1 MIKYLKSRTMAFTL
15 ISFLISLVL
24 AGIIIAAAG
33 YSPVEAYSAMLGG
46 AFGSTY
52 NLAQT
57 AGTAIPLIF
66 AGLAMAVASKAG
78 IFNIGIEGQILAGA
92 LPAALAGTYIT
103 GLPAVLHI
111 PVCILVAAIFGGIWA
126 MLAAVIKNKL
136 QISEVIITIMLNY
149 VALYLVEYLVN
160 NPFKSEGMVV
170 RTEEIQDS
178 ARLVSL
184 VAHTRLNTGIFIALL
199 AVFLFWVLFY
209 KTKLGYEMRATGDSP
224 FAAESAGIN
233 NKKNL
238 LAAMFISGALA
249 GMFISGALAGI
260 GGACEVMGV
269 QGYYISGM
277 TTGYG
282 FSGIAIAV
290 MGHNQP
296 LGTLASALLFGA
308 LNAGASS
315 MNRMTDIPGEFISV
329 LQALIILFI
338 STPGIVIAIQ
348 NLYKRRK
355 AVTS

>member
-1 MIKYLKSRTMAFTL
+1 MIKYLKSRTIAFTL

-92 LPAALAGTYIT
+92 LPAALAGAYIR

-111 PVCILVAAIFGGIWA
+111 PVCILAAAVFGGIWA

-249 GMFISGALAGI
+249 GI

-290 MGHNQP
+290 MGHNEP

>member
-126 MLAAVIKNKL
+126 MLAAVIKL

-249 GMFISGALAGI
+249 GI

>member
-126 MLAAVIKNKL
+126 MLAA
-136 QISEVIITIMLNY
+136 
-149 VALYLVEYLVN
+149 ALYLVEYLVN

-238 LAAMFISGALA
+238 LAA
-249 GMFISGALAGI
+249 MFISGALAGI

>member
-1 MIKYLKSRTMAFTL
+1 MKKSIKNRTMAFTL
-15 ISFLISLVL
+15 ISFLISLIL
-24 AGIIIAAAG
+24 AGVIIAAAG
-33 YSPVEAYSAMLGG
+33 YSPLEAYSAMLGG

-57 AGTAIPLIF
+57 TGTAIPLIF
-66 AGLAMAVASKAG
+66 AGLAMAVASKTG
-78 IFNIGIEGQILAGA
+78 VFNIGIEGQIIAGA
-92 LPAALAGTYIT
+92 LPAALAGTYIK
-103 GLPAVLHI
+103 GLPLILHI
-111 PVCILVAAIFGGIWA
+111 PVCILAAAVFGGIWA

-160 NPFKSEGMVV
+160 YPFKSEGMVV
-170 RTEEIQDS
+170 RTEEIQES

-199 AVFLFWVLFY
+199 SVFLFWVLFY
-209 KTKLGYEMRATGDSP
+209 KTKLGYELRATGDSP
-224 FAAESAGIN
+224 LAAEAAGIN
-233 NKKNL
+233 NKRNL
-238 LAAMFISGALA
+238 LTA
-249 GMFISGALAGI
+249 MFISGALAGI

-269 QGYYISGM
+269 QGYFISGM

-290 MGHNQP
+290 MGHNEP
-296 LGTLASALLFGA
+296 IGTLASALLFGA

-315 MNRMTDIPGEFISV
+315 MNRMTSIPGEFISV

-338 STPGIVIAIQ
+338 STPGIVIAVQ
-348 NLYKRRK
+348 NIYKRRK
-355 AVTS
+355 AVAS

>member
-249 GMFISGALAGI
+249 GI
-260 GGACEVMGV
+260 GGACEVMG
-269 QGYYISGM
+269 G
-277 TTGYG
+277 
-282 FSGIAIAV
+282 
-290 MGHNQP
+290 
-296 LGTLASALLFGA
+296 
-308 LNAGASS
+308 
-315 MNRMTDIPGEFISV
+315 RC
-329 LQALIILFI
+329 
-338 STPGIVIAIQ
+338 
-348 NLYKRRK
+348 
-355 AVTS
+355 

>member
-1 MIKYLKSRTMAFTL
+1 
-15 ISFLISLVL
+15 
-24 AGIIIAAAG
+24 
-33 YSPVEAYSAMLGG
+33 
-46 AFGSTY
+46 
-52 NLAQT
+52 
-57 AGTAIPLIF
+57 
-66 AGLAMAVASKAG
+66 MAVASRAG

-92 LPAALAGTYIT
+92 CLLPGRRLYQGT
-103 GLPAVLHI
+103 ARRLHI
-111 PVCILVAAIFGGIWA
+111 PVCILAAAIFGGIWA

-249 GMFISGALAGI
+249 GI

>member
-160 NPFKSEGMVV
+160 NPFKS
-170 RTEEIQDS
+170 TQ
-178 ARLVSL
+178 ASL
-184 VAHTRLNTGIFIALL
+184 LPSLPYSCFGSFSTRQSWDMRCGRQGTAHLPRNQPASTTR
-199 AVFLFWVLFY
+199 
-209 KTKLGYEMRATGDSP
+209 KTCWQPCSFPAP
-224 FAAESAGIN
+224 WQA
-233 NKKNL
+233 
-238 LAAMFISGALA
+238 LAAPAKLWA
-249 GMFISGALAGI
+249 
-260 GGACEVMGV
+260 
-269 QGYYISGM
+269 YK
-277 TTGYG
+277 
-282 FSGIAIAV
+282 
-290 MGHNQP
+290 
-296 LGTLASALLFGA
+296 
-308 LNAGASS
+308 
-315 MNRMTDIPGEFISV
+315 
-329 LQALIILFI
+329 
-338 STPGIVIAIQ
+338 VITYPA
-348 NLYKRRK
+348 
-355 AVTS
+355 

>member
-1 MIKYLKSRTMAFTL
+1 MKKSIKNRTMAFTL
-15 ISFLISLVL
+15 ISFLISLIL
-24 AGIIIAAAG
+24 AGVIIAAAG
-33 YSPVEAYSAMLGG
+33 YSPLEAYSAMLGG

-66 AGLAMAVASKAG
+66 AGLAMAVASKTG
-78 IFNIGIEGQILAGA
+78 VFNIGIEGQIIAGA
-92 LPAALAGTYIT
+92 LPAALAGTYIK
-103 GLPAVLHI
+103 GLPLILHI
-111 PVCILVAAIFGGIWA
+111 PVCILAAAIFGGIWA

-160 NPFKSEGMVV
+160 YPFKSEGMVV
-170 RTEEIQDS
+170 RTEEIQES

-199 AVFLFWVLFY
+199 SVFLFWVLFY
-209 KTKLGYEMRATGDSP
+209 KTKLGYELRATGDSP
-224 FAAESAGIN
+224 LAAEAAGIN
-233 NKKNL
+233 NKRNL
-238 LAAMFISGALA
+238 LTA
-249 GMFISGALAGI
+249 MFISGALAGI

-269 QGYYISGM
+269 QGYFISGM

-290 MGHNQP
+290 MGHNEP
-296 LGTLASALLFGA
+296 IGTLASALLFGA

-315 MNRMTDIPGEFISV
+315 MNRMTSIPGEFISV

-338 STPGIVIAIQ
+338 STPGIVIAVQ
-348 NLYKRRK
+348 NIYKRRK
-355 AVTS
+355 AVAS

>member
-1 MIKYLKSRTMAFTL
+1 MIKYVKSRTMAFTL

-66 AGLAMAVASKAG
+66 AGLAMAVASRAG
-78 IFNIGIEGQILAGA
+78 IFNIGIEGQILA
-92 LPAALAGTYIT
+92 
-103 GLPAVLHI
+103 
-111 PVCILVAAIFGGIWA
+111 AAIFGGIWA

-249 GMFISGALAGI
+249 GI

>member
-103 GLPAVLHI
+103 GLHAVLHI

-249 GMFISGALAGI
+249 GI

>member
-1 MIKYLKSRTMAFTL
+1 MIKYVKSRTMAFTL

-66 AGLAMAVASKAG
+66 AGLAMAVASRAG

-92 LPAALAGTYIT
+92 LPAALAGAYIR

-111 PVCILVAAIFGGIWA
+111 PVCILAAAIFGGIWA

-184 VAHTRLNTGIFIALL
+184 VAHTRLNTGSSLPSLPYSCFGS
-199 AVFLFWVLFY
+199 FSTRQSWD
-209 KTKLGYEMRATGDSP
+209 MRCGRQATAHLP
-224 FAAESAGIN
+224 R
-233 NKKNL
+233 
-238 LAAMFISGALA
+238 
-249 GMFISGALAGI
+249 
-260 GGACEVMGV
+260 
-269 QGYYISGM
+269 
-277 TTGYG
+277 
-282 FSGIAIAV
+282 
-290 MGHNQP
+290 NQP
-296 LGTLASALLFGA
+296 ASTTRKTCWQPCSFPA
-308 LNAGASS
+308 
-315 MNRMTDIPGEFISV
+315 PW
-329 LQALIILFI
+329 QA
-338 STPGIVIAIQ
+338 
-348 NLYKRRK
+348 
-355 AVTS
+355 

>member
-24 AGIIIAAAG
+24 AGIIIA
-33 YSPVEAYSAMLGG
+33 AMLGG

-249 GMFISGALAGI
+249 GI

>member
-1 MIKYLKSRTMAFTL
+1 
-15 ISFLISLVL
+15 
-24 AGIIIAAAG
+24 
-33 YSPVEAYSAMLGG
+33 
-46 AFGSTY
+46 
-52 NLAQT
+52 
-57 AGTAIPLIF
+57 
-66 AGLAMAVASKAG
+66 
-78 IFNIGIEGQILAGA
+78 
-92 LPAALAGTYIT
+92 
-103 GLPAVLHI
+103 
-111 PVCILVAAIFGGIWA
+111 
-126 MLAAVIKNKL
+126 
-136 QISEVIITIMLNY
+136 MLNY

-238 LAAMFISGALA
+238 LAAMFIY
-249 GMFISGALAGI
+249 GALAGI

>member
-1 MIKYLKSRTMAFTL
+1 MKKSIKNRTMAFTL
-15 ISFLISLVL
+15 ISFLISLIL
-24 AGIIIAAAG
+24 AGVIIAAAG
-33 YSPVEAYSAMLGG
+33 YSPLEAYSAMLGG

-66 AGLAMAVASKAG
+66 AGLAMAVASKTG
-78 IFNIGIEGQILAGA
+78 VFNIGIEGQIIAGA
-92 LPAALAGTYIT
+92 LPAALAGTYIK
-103 GLPAVLHI
+103 GLPLILHI
-111 PVCILVAAIFGGIWA
+111 PVCILAAAVFGGIWA

-160 NPFKSEGMVV
+160 YPFKSEGMVV
-170 RTEEIQDS
+170 RTEEIQES

-199 AVFLFWVLFY
+199 SVFLFWVLFY
-209 KTKLGYEMRATGDSP
+209 KTKLGYELRATGDSP
-224 FAAESAGIN
+224 LAAEAAGIN
-233 NKKNL
+233 NKRNL
-238 LAAMFISGALA
+238 LTA
-249 GMFISGALAGI
+249 MFISGALAGI

-269 QGYYISGM
+269 QGYFISGM

-290 MGHNQP
+290 MGHNEP
-296 LGTLASALLFGA
+296 IGTLASALLFGA

-315 MNRMTDIPGEFISV
+315 MNRMTAIPGEFISV

-338 STPGIVIAIQ
+338 STPGIVIAVQ
-348 NLYKRRK
+348 NIYKRRK
-355 AVTS
+355 AVAS

>member
-1 MIKYLKSRTMAFTL
+1 MIKYVKSRTMAFTL

-66 AGLAMAVASKAG
+66 AGLAMAVASRAG

-92 LPAALAGTYIT
+92 LPAALAGAYIR

-111 PVCILVAAIFGGIWA
+111 PVCILAAAIFGGIWA

-233 NKKNL
+233 NKKT
-238 LAAMFISGALA
+238 
-249 GMFISGALAGI
+249 
-260 GGACEVMGV
+260 CW
-269 QGYYISGM
+269 
-277 TTGYG
+277 
-282 FSGIAIAV
+282 
-290 MGHNQP
+290 QP
-296 LGTLASALLFGA
+296 CSFPA
-308 LNAGASS
+308 
-315 MNRMTDIPGEFISV
+315 PW
-329 LQALIILFI
+329 QA
-338 STPGIVIAIQ
+338 
-348 NLYKRRK
+348 
-355 AVTS
+355 